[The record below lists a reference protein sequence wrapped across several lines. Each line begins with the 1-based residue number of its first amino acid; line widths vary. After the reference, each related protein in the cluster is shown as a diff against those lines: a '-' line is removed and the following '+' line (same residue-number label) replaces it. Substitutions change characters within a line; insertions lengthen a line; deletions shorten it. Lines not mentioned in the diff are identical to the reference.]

1 MSRRGGSTGA
11 MVWVIDSM
19 ESEQIDRALVARVLL
34 TDDRRAFEQLVRRHQ
49 GMVRAQLRRLLH
61 GDNAEAD
68 DLAQETFLLAWRKLH
83 QFRGE
88 ARFSTW
94 LYRIAYTCFLQA
106 YRKRSSDA
114 MVMNNDA
121 LELPT
126 SLRDATELRLD
137 VEQAMRRLS
146 TPEQAVLLHVV
157 QLGLSHD
164 EAAYVLAMPLG
175 TVKSHARRGKAKLR
189 TQLADWQ
196 ETSQEER
203 RS

>member
-1 MSRRGGSTGA
+1 MACVTDPIGTA
-11 MVWVIDSM
+11 HVDH
-19 ESEQIDRALVARVLL
+19 ALVARVLL

-61 GDNAEAD
+61 GDDAKAD

-94 LYRIAYTCFLQA
+94 LYRIAYSCFLQA
-106 YRKRSSDA
+106 CRKQLSAAEDIEEAIDGDVPDPQAST
-114 MVMNNDA
+114 
-121 LELPT
+121 LEAV
-126 SLRDATELRLD
+126 DLRLD
-137 VEQAMRRLS
+137 VERAMRRLS
-146 TPEQAVLLHVV
+146 AAEQIVLLHVV

-175 TVKSHARRGKAKLR
+175 TVKSHANRGKAKLR
-189 TQLADWQ
+189 ALLADWQ
-196 ETSQEER
+196 ATSQEEDGK
-203 RS
+203 

>member
-1 MSRRGGSTGA
+1 MTCVVDPIGA
-11 MVWVIDSM
+11 L
-19 ESEQIDRALVARVLL
+19 QIDHALVARVLL
-34 TDDRRAFEQLVRRHQ
+34 TDDRRAFEQLMRRHQ

-61 GDNAEAD
+61 GDNAKAD

-106 YRKRSSDA
+106 RRKRSSAAGDI
-114 MVMNNDA
+114 DGDT
-121 LELPT
+121 PDPRT
-126 SLRDATELRLD
+126 SPRDAVELRLD
-137 VEQAMRRLS
+137 VERAMRRLS
-146 TPEQAVLLHVV
+146 ATEQDVLLHVV

-175 TVKSHARRGKAKLR
+175 TVKSHARRGKDKLR
-189 TQLADWQ
+189 ALLADWQ
-196 ETSQEER
+196 VIP
-203 RS
+203 